1 MLKRCWLSGCV
12 PVSNYEI
19 INKNIQMLDIK
30 NEIFG
35 KRKNIRSINSCA
47 PELPLVTITL
57 I

>member
-1 MLKRCWLSGCV
+1 
-12 PVSNYEI
+12 
-19 INKNIQMLDIK
+19 MLDIK